1 MALLGFIVRRL
12 ALLAIVL
19 PAVTLVAFTLARV
32 VPGDPVAL
40 MAGPTATETTRAQL
54 REAWGLDQPLAVQY
68 LIYLG
73 RLAEGDLGSSF
84 RTGRSV
90 AADFGTFFPA
100 TIELAT
106 FAVMIGLPFAI
117 GGGVLAAL
125 RQNTPFDY
133 LVRAGIAVGVALPV
147 FWLGILFILVFS
159 AWLNVLPSL
168 GRLSINTP
176 IPPQVTG
183 MYVPDSLLA
192 GQLATAADALW
203 HLILPGICLSL
214 TVVVPVGRIVR
225 ASMLNAL
232 GQEYLRTAEAK
243 GLPRRVVVVR
253 HAFRNALL
261 PVVTAIGLVYGL
273 LLGGAVVTETVF
285 SWPGIG
291 NYVARSISSLDFQP
305 VLSFTLFSALFYVV
319 INLVVDVLYAVLD
332 PRVRLG

>member
-1 MALLGFIVRRL
+1 MALLGFIARRL
-12 ALLAIVL
+12 ALLALVL

-32 VPGDPVAL
+32 VPGDPIAL
-40 MAGPTATETTRAQL
+40 MAGPTATETTRAEL
-54 REAWGLDQPLAVQY
+54 REAWGLDQPLPVQY
-68 LIYLG
+68 LVYLS
-73 RLAEGDLGSSF
+73 RLAEGDLGTSF

-106 FAVMIGLPFAI
+106 FAVLLGLPFAV

-125 RQNTPFDY
+125 RQNTAIDY
-133 LVRAGIAVGVALPV
+133 LVRAGIGAGVALPV
-147 FWLGILFILVFS
+147 FWLGIVLILVFS
-159 AWLNVLPSL
+159 AGLNLLPSL
-168 GRLSINTP
+168 GRLSISTP
-176 IPPQVTG
+176 IPPPTTG
-183 MYVPDSLLA
+183 MYVIDSLLA
-192 GQLATAADALW
+192 GQFGTTADALR
-203 HLILPGICLSL
+203 HLILPGVCLSL

-225 ASMLNAL
+225 ASMLSAL

-261 PVVTAIGLVYGL
+261 PVVTAVGLVYGL

-291 NYVARSISSLDFQP
+291 DYVARSISSLDFQP